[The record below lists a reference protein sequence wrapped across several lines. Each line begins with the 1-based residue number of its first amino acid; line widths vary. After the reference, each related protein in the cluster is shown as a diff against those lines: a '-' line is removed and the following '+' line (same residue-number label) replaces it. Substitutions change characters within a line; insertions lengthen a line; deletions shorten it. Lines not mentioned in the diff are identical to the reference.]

1 MYLKKKLHKTH
12 KEIEDCD
19 VTGQL
24 DRKLNK
30 LGKDLKGSYRPFA
43 FWPLACLTSI
53 TSQWLA
59 CLRMVSSNS
68 SFSFSNTSI
77 VT

>member
-30 LGKDLKGSYRPFA
+30 LGKGRTDRLLSGLSPA
-43 FWPLACLTSI
+43 
-53 TSQWLA
+53 
-59 CLRMVSSNS
+59 
-68 SFSFSNTSI
+68 
-77 VT
+77 